1 MLNHWR
7 KVLNFF
13 SGANCWRRV
22 KNVCL
27 RFSTR
32 LWNFPIILKTCQLF
46 WGWKVELKWLLGCTS
61 GNSTCQLF
69 DFHQD
74 VLDVAG
80 LLPTHFFDSGKPDLR
95 NPSGDLGT
103 EGVGQIPLKTGEMT
117 LGALYG
123 GKDMCTTITIPANK
137 NRKPIRLH
145 HLGKEPT
152 FASKTQDIITS
163 TSCERICACTTHSLL
178 AWF

>member
-1 MLNHWR
+1 M
-7 KVLNFF
+7 
-13 SGANCWRRV
+13 
-22 KNVCL
+22 
-27 RFSTR
+27 T
-32 LWNFPIILKTCQLF
+32 
-46 WGWKVELKWLLGCTS
+46 LLGCTS

-74 VLDVAG
+74 VVFVAG
-80 LLPTHFFDSGKPDLR
+80 LLPAYFFDSGNPDLR

-137 NRKPIRLH
+137 DRKPIGLH

-152 FASKTQDIITS
+152 FASKNQDIITS
-163 TSCERICACTTHSLL
+163 TSCERICACPTHSLL
-178 AWF
+178 A